1 MLLFKFLLE
10 HFFPIKSKNINDHK
24 MHSEFGIITKKSAQE
39 INKIKRN
46 GGKIIAV
53 GTTVL
58 RILESSKKNSRGII
72 LPFKGETDIFIKNQ
86 VGILIQAMD

>member
-1 MLLFKFLLE
+1 
-10 HFFPIKSKNINDHK
+10 
-24 MHSEFGIITKKSAQE
+24 MHYEFGIISKESSDK

-58 RILESSKKNSRGII
+58 RILESSKNSRGIV
-72 LPFKGETDIFIKNQ
+72 FA
-86 VGILIQAMD
+86 IQR